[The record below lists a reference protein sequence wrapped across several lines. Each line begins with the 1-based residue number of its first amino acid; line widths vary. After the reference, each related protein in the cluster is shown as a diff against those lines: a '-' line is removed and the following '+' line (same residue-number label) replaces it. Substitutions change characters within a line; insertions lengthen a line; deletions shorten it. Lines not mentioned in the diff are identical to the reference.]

1 MCVFFGVMI
10 IWQINGELNFLNH
23 KKCYKNILTLL
34 KIVLKKKQFIPSY
47 RHKSVKV
54 VQIEQIDFCLYSTLH
69 TVV

>member
-1 MCVFFGVMI
+1 MLQKHSDSI
-10 IWQINGELNFLNH
+10 
-23 KKCYKNILTLL
+23 L